1 MLMYWEFLARFIVEL
16 QEGEDHS
23 VIIVMIEFIKPMDK
37 D

>member
-1 MLMYWEFLARFIVEL
+1 MYWEFLARFIQEL

-23 VIIVMIEFIKPMDK
+23 VIIGMIEYIKPMDM